1 MLPLKANMVG
11 YKGHISA
18 RIEQKG
24 TGYDNK
30 ALHKITKPHFTPKK
44 SLIPFSFNSLK
55 PNTMNRVMNYR
66 LGNNPIT
73 LDTQLAKLI

>member
-44 SLIPFSFNSLK
+44 SLIPFSFNSSHKIDFCLVK
-55 PNTMNRVMNYR
+55 K
-66 LGNNPIT
+66 
-73 LDTQLAKLI
+73 KLRF